1 MSLEQI
7 LAKHKIVPVV
17 VIDDAADAVPLARA
31 LVSGGLPIAEVT
43 FRTPAA
49 KASIQ
54 AMKAAFPTMLV
65 GAGTILAETMA
76 DEALDAGA
84 DFLVMP
90 ATDETLIRHALDRHA
105 PVCPGVMTPSD
116 VQTCDRLGLRLVK
129 FFPAE
134 PAGGLARIQAM
145 SAPYPFMR
153 FMPTGGISLKNMNA
167 YLRSGSVVCVG
178 GSWMVKKEWIAAGQ
192 FEKIEEKTREAV
204 RALEEEV

>member
-17 VIDDAADAVPLARA
+17 VIDDVADAVPLARA

-65 GAGTILAETMA
+65 GAGTILTETMA

-90 ATDETLIRHALDRHA
+90 ATDEALIRHALDRHA

-116 VQTCDRLGLRLVK
+116 VQTCDRLLSCDSCQ
-129 FFPAE
+129 PA
-134 PAGGLARIQAM
+134 A
-145 SAPYPFMR
+145 
-153 FMPTGGISLKNMNA
+153 
-167 YLRSGSVVCVG
+167 SV
-178 GSWMVKKEWIAAGQ
+178 
-192 FEKIEEKTREAV
+192 
-204 RALEEEV
+204 